1 MIPVP
6 YIFGKPF
13 STIKSNSMVTQYNRY
28 KCMRAMGSFRKRS
41 PILPHSCAKVENN
54 GVDKSGICPKYC
66 TENAQV
72 VKREF

>member
-1 MIPVP
+1 
-6 YIFGKPF
+6 
-13 STIKSNSMVTQYNRY
+13 MVTQYNRY